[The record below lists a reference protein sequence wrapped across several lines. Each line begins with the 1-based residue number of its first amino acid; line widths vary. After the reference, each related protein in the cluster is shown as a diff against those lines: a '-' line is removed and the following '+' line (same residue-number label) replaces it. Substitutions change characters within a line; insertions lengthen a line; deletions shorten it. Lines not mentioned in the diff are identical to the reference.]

1 MGCCSCKYLDENDKK
16 EGKVTGCSYFCKK
29 KNCYVTGN
37 STICDNFNIDYSRKK
52 YISDELYHNGVEF
65 YADFDL
71 DKKDSWLGFFDKRD
85 YINDELMKIV
95 LKKVSEVTD
104 YVTFYLLNSEEKL
117 NHINNSVVKEITNH
131 YPNIKVEDYIQGK
144 WKFFKYTLEI
154 EEAIKSISK

>member
-65 YADFDL
+65 Y
-71 DKKDSWLGFFDKRD
+71 
-85 YINDELMKIV
+85 NDNTPIG
-95 LKKVSEVTD
+95 
-104 YVTFYLLNSEEKL
+104 FYLFILL
-117 NHINNSVVKEITNH
+117 ILIIILIVTEI
-131 YPNIKVEDYIQGK
+131 
-144 WKFFKYTLEI
+144 F
-154 EEAIKSISK
+154 